1 MAFSGPISDR
11 LGIRELIETYNDAVN
26 QRDTD
31 SWAATWIQA
40 GVWNLMVQKF
50 EGRNKLTQ
58 VWVSAM
64 ETYSHVF
71 FTAYPSSIEI
81 QGDEAT
87 ARVYVK
93 ETLIHRDGQT
103 TSVEGVYQ
111 DKLVRL
117 DTGWHFA
124 ERVYNILHQTQT
136 NQG

>member
-1 MAFSGPISDR
+1 MAFFGSISDR

-71 FTAYPSSIEI
+71 FTAYPGTRLQYS
-81 QGDEAT
+81 
-87 ARVYVK
+87 
-93 ETLIHRDGQT
+93 
-103 TSVEGVYQ
+103 TSNIN
-111 DKLVRL
+111 KPRL
-117 DTGWHFA
+117 SYA
-124 ERVYNILHQTQT
+124 YNRCW
-136 NQG
+136 NN